1 MLKQIEG
8 SHAVA
13 HVVAQCRPNVI
24 SAYPITPQ
32 THIVEGLADIV
43 GAGQLDA
50 EFVNVESEFSAAS
63 VVLGASAA
71 GARAYTATSSQGL
84 LLMSEVIYCIAGMR
98 LPIVMTCANRAI
110 SAPLSIWNDHQDSM
124 AVRDAGWIQLHA
136 EDNQEASDLH
146 IQAFKI
152 AERTFLPVMVCM
164 DGFILTHAYEPVDLP
179 EQKEVDDF
187 LPTFKPRHIVDP
199 RWPRGIGL
207 FADPRFYMETRYIL
221 HRALEKSEET
231 IKEVSS
237 EFAKAFGRE
246 SGGFIK
252 TYKLEEADVV
262 VVSMGS
268 VVGTIK
274 ELIDQL
280 EEEGKK
286 VGLKKVGLLQ
296 ICSYRPFPREEVYRA
311 LKDKMNI
318 VVLEKCISLG
328 RGGIL
333 ASDVRWSF
341 PRAEKKDRDIS
352 SFVAGLGG
360 RNISIDDLR
369 YMVEKVGKEPVE
381 FEFLGLRT
389 ELIAERDM

>member
-8 SHAVA
+8 SYAVA
-13 HVVAQCRPNVI
+13 QVVAHCRPNVI

-32 THIVEGLADIV
+32 THIVEELADLV
-43 GAGQLDA
+43 GEGSLQA

-71 GARAYTATSSQGL
+71 GARAYTATTSQGL

-98 LPIVMTCANRAI
+98 LPIVLTCANRAI
-110 SAPLSIWNDHQDSM
+110 SAPLSIWNDQQDSM

-152 AERTFLPVMVCM
+152 AEQTFLPTMVCM
-164 DGFILTHAYEPVDLP
+164 DGFILTHAFEPVDIP

-187 LPTFKPRHIVDP
+187 LPPFKPRHIVDP

-231 IKEVSS
+231 IKEVSA
-237 EFAKAFGRE
+237 EFAKVFGRD
-246 SGGFIK
+246 SGGFFK
-252 TYKLEEADVV
+252 TYKLEKADVAI
-262 VVSMGS
+262 VSMGS

-274 ELIDQL
+274 ELIDRL
-280 EEEGKK
+280 EEEG
-286 VGLKKVGLLQ
+286 KKVGLLQ
-296 ICSYRPFPREEVYRA
+296 ICSYRPFPRKEVYRA
-311 LKDKMNI
+311 LKDKTNI

-341 PRAEKKDRDIS
+341 PRAEKKDRNIS

-369 YMVEKVGKEPVE
+369 YMVEKVEKEPVE
-381 FEFLGLRT
+381 FEFLGLRK

>member
-8 SHAVA
+8 SYAVA
-13 HVVAQCRPNVI
+13 EVVAQCRPNVI

-43 GAGQLDA
+43 GSGQLDA

-71 GARAYTATSSQGL
+71 GARAYTATTSQGL

-98 LPIVMTCANRAI
+98 LPIVLTCANRAI
-110 SAPLSIWNDHQDSM
+110 SAPLSIWNDQQDSM

-152 AERTFLPVMVCM
+152 AEQTFLPVMVCM
-164 DGFILTHAYEPVDLP
+164 DGFILTHAFEPVDIP

-187 LPTFKPRHIVDP
+187 LPPFKPKHIVDP
-199 RWPRGIGL
+199 RWPRALGL
-207 FADPRFYMETRYIL
+207 FADPRFYLETRYIL
-221 HRALEKSEET
+221 HRALEKSQET
-231 IKEVSS
+231 IKEVSAD
-237 EFAKAFGRE
+237 FAKVFGRE

-252 TYKLEEADVV
+252 TYKLQGADLV

-280 EEEGKK
+280 EEEGQ
-286 VGLKKVGLLQ
+286 KVGLLQ
-296 ICSYRPFPREEVYRA
+296 ICSYRPFPRKEVYRA
-311 LKDKMNI
+311 LKDTMNI

-333 ASDVRWSF
+333 ASDIRWSF
-341 PRAEKKDRDIS
+341 PRAEKKERNIS

-360 RNISIDDLR
+360 RNISVDDLR
-369 YMVEKVGKEPVE
+369 YMVEKVEKEPVE
-381 FEFLGLRT
+381 FEFLGLRK

>member
-8 SHAVA
+8 SYAVA
-13 HVVAQCRPNVI
+13 QVVAHCRPNVI

-32 THIVEGLADIV
+32 THIVEGLADLV
-43 GAGQLDA
+43 GEGSLQA

-71 GARAYTATSSQGL
+71 GARAYTATTSQGL

-98 LPIVMTCANRAI
+98 LPIVLTCANRAI
-110 SAPLSIWNDHQDSM
+110 SAPLSIWNDQQDSM

-152 AERTFLPVMVCM
+152 AEQTFLPVMVCM
-164 DGFILTHAYEPVDLP
+164 DGFILTHAFEPVDIP

-187 LPTFKPRHIVDP
+187 LPAFKPRHIVDP

-207 FADPRFYMETRYIL
+207 FADPRFYLETRYIL

-237 EFAKAFGRE
+237 EFTKAFGRE

-274 ELIDQL
+274 ELIDVL
-280 EEEGKK
+280 EEEG
-286 VGLKKVGLLQ
+286 KKVGLLQ
-296 ICSYRPFPREEVYRA
+296 ICSYRPFPRKEVYRA

-333 ASDVRWSF
+333 ASDIRWSF
-341 PRAEKKDRDIS
+341 PRAEKRDRNIS

-369 YMVEKVGKEPVE
+369 YMVEKVEKEPVE
-381 FEFLGLRT
+381 FEFLGLRE

>member
-43 GAGQLDA
+43 GSGQLDA

-71 GARAYTATSSQGL
+71 GARAYTATTSQGL

-98 LPIVMTCANRAI
+98 LPIVLTCANRAI
-110 SAPLSIWNDHQDSM
+110 SAPLSIWNDQQDSM

-152 AERTFLPVMVCM
+152 AEQTFLPVMVCM
-164 DGFILTHAYEPVDLP
+164 DGFILTHAFEPVDIP

-187 LPTFKPRHIVDP
+187 LPAFKPRHIVDP

-207 FADPRFYMETRYIL
+207 FADPRFYLETRYIL

-237 EFAKAFGRE
+237 EFTKAFGRE

-274 ELIDQL
+274 ELIDVL
-280 EEEGKK
+280 EEEG
-286 VGLKKVGLLQ
+286 KKVGLLQ
-296 ICSYRPFPREEVYRA
+296 ICSYRPFPRKEVYRA

-333 ASDVRWSF
+333 ASDIRWSF
-341 PRAEKKDRDIS
+341 PRAEKKDRNIS

-369 YMVEKVGKEPVE
+369 YMVEKVEKEPVE
-381 FEFLGLRT
+381 FEFLGLRE
-389 ELIAERDM
+389 ELIAERDR

>member
-8 SHAVA
+8 SYAVA
-13 HVVAQCRPNVI
+13 DMVALCRPNVI

-32 THIVEGLADIV
+32 THIVEGLASIV
-43 GAGQLDA
+43 GEGQLDA

-71 GARAYTATSSQGL
+71 GARAYTATTSQGL

-98 LPIVMTCANRAI
+98 LPIVLTCTNRAI
-110 SAPLSIWNDHQDSM
+110 SAPLSIWNDQQDSM

-136 EDNQEASDLH
+136 EDNQEAADLH
-146 IQAFKI
+146 MQAFKI
-152 AERTFLPVMVCM
+152 AEQTFLPVMVCM
-164 DGFILTHAYEPVDLP
+164 DGFILTHAFEPVDVP

-187 LPTFKPRHIVDP
+187 LPPFKPRHIVDP

-237 EFAKAFGRE
+237 EFAKIFGRE

-252 TYKLEEADVV
+252 TYKLEDADVV
-262 VVSMGS
+262 IISMGS

-274 ELIDQL
+274 DLIDRL
-280 EEEGKK
+280 EEEG
-286 VGLKKVGLLQ
+286 KKVGLLQ
-296 ICSYRPFPREEVYRA
+296 ICSYRPFPRNEIYRA

-333 ASDVRWSF
+333 ASDIRWSF
-341 PRAEKKDRDIS
+341 PRAEKKDRNIS

-369 YMVEKVGKEPVE
+369 YMVEKVEKEPVE
-381 FEFLGLRT
+381 FEFLGLNK

>member
-13 HVVAQCRPNVI
+13 EVVSYCRPNVI

-32 THIVEGLADIV
+32 THIVEELASIV
-43 GAGQLDA
+43 GRGDLDA

-71 GARAYTATSSQGL
+71 GARAYTATTSQGL
-84 LLMSEVIYCIAGMR
+84 MLMSEVIYCIAGMR
-98 LPIVMTCANRAI
+98 LPIVLTCANRAI
-110 SAPLSIWNDHQDSM
+110 SAPLSIWNDQQDSM

-152 AERTFLPVMVCM
+152 AEQTFLPTMVCM
-164 DGFILTHAYEPVDLP
+164 DGFILTHAFEPVDIP
-179 EQKEVDDF
+179 EQKEVDAF
-187 LPTFKPRHIVDP
+187 LPAFKPKHIVDP

-221 HRALEKSEET
+221 HRALEKSQEV
-231 IKEVSS
+231 IKEVSAD
-237 EFAKAFGRE
+237 FAKVFGRE
-246 SGGFIK
+246 SGGFLK
-252 TYKLEEADVV
+252 TYKLKEADLVI
-262 VVSMGS
+262 VSMGS

-286 VGLKKVGLLQ
+286 VGLLQ
-296 ICSYRPFPREEVYRA
+296 ICSYRPFPREEVYNA
-311 LKDKMNI
+311 LKDKTNI
-318 VVLEKCISLG
+318 AVLEKCISLG

-333 ASDVRWSF
+333 ASDIRWSF
-341 PRAEKKDRDIS
+341 PRAEKKHRNIS

-369 YMVEKVGKEPVE
+369 YMVEKVEKEPVE
-381 FEFLGLRT
+381 FGFLGLKK
-389 ELIAERDM
+389 ELIAEKDM

>member
-32 THIVEGLADIV
+32 THIVEELADIV
-43 GAGQLDA
+43 GAGKLDA
-50 EFVNVESEFSAAS
+50 EFINVESEFSAAS

-252 TYKLEEADVV
+252 AYKLEEADVV

-286 VGLKKVGLLQ
+286 VGLLQ
-296 ICSYRPFPREEVYRA
+296 ICSYRPFPRKEVYRA

-389 ELIAERDM
+389 ELIAEKEM

>member
-8 SHAVA
+8 SYAVA
-13 HVVAQCRPNVI
+13 QVVAHCRPNVI

-32 THIVEGLADIV
+32 THIVEGLADLV
-43 GAGQLDA
+43 GEGSLQA

-71 GARAYTATSSQGL
+71 GARAYTATTSQGL

-98 LPIVMTCANRAI
+98 LPIVLTCANRAI
-110 SAPLSIWNDHQDSM
+110 SAPLSIWNDQQDSM

-152 AERTFLPVMVCM
+152 AEQTFLPTMVCM
-164 DGFILTHAYEPVDLP
+164 DGFILTHAFEPVDIP

-187 LPTFKPRHIVDP
+187 LPAFKPRHIVDP

-231 IKEVSS
+231 IKEVSA
-237 EFAKAFGRE
+237 EFARVFGRD

-252 TYKLEEADVV
+252 TYKLEEADVAI
-262 VVSMGS
+262 VSMGS

-286 VGLKKVGLLQ
+286 VGLLQ
-296 ICSYRPFPREEVYRA
+296 ICSYRPFPRKEVYRA

-333 ASDVRWSF
+333 ASDIRWSF
-341 PRAEKKDRDIS
+341 PRAEKRDRNIS

-369 YMVEKVGKEPVE
+369 YMVEKVEKEPVE
-381 FEFLGLRT
+381 FEFLGLRK

>member
-8 SHAVA
+8 SYAVA
-13 HVVAQCRPNVI
+13 QVVAHCRPHVI

-32 THIVEGLADIV
+32 THIVEGLADLV
-43 GAGQLDA
+43 GEGQLQA

-71 GARAYTATSSQGL
+71 GARAYTATTSQGL

-98 LPIVMTCANRAI
+98 LPIVLTCANRAI
-110 SAPLSIWNDHQDSM
+110 SAPLSIWNDQQDSM

-152 AERTFLPVMVCM
+152 AEQTFLPTMVCM
-164 DGFILTHAYEPVDLP
+164 DGFILTHAFEPVDIP

-187 LPTFKPRHIVDP
+187 LPPFKPRHIVDP

-231 IKEVSS
+231 IKEVSA
-237 EFAKAFGRE
+237 EFAKVFGRD
-246 SGGFIK
+246 SGGFFK
-252 TYKLEEADVV
+252 TYKLEKADVAI
-262 VVSMGS
+262 VSMGS

-274 ELIDQL
+274 ELIDRL
-280 EEEGKK
+280 EEEG
-286 VGLKKVGLLQ
+286 KKVGLLQ
-296 ICSYRPFPREEVYRA
+296 ICSYRPFPRKEVYRA
-311 LKDKMNI
+311 LKDKTNI

-341 PRAEKKDRDIS
+341 PRAEKKDRNIS

-369 YMVEKVGKEPVE
+369 YMVEKVEKEPVE
-381 FEFLGLRT
+381 FEFLGLRK

>member
-71 GARAYTATSSQGL
+71 GARAYTATSSQGV

-98 LPIVMTCANRAI
+98 LPIVLTCANRAI
-110 SAPLSIWNDHQDSM
+110 SAPLSIWNDQQDSM
-124 AVRDAGWIQLHA
+124 AVRDAGWIQLYA

-152 AERTFLPVMVCM
+152 AEQTFLPVMVCM

-207 FADPRFYMETRYIL
+207 FADPRFYMESRYIL

-274 ELIDQL
+274 ELIDEL
-280 EEEGKK
+280 EEEG
-286 VGLKKVGLLQ
+286 KKVGLLQ
-296 ICSYRPFPREEVYRA
+296 ICSYRPFPRHEVYRA

-333 ASDVRWSF
+333 ASDIRWSF

-381 FEFLGLRT
+381 FEFLGLKE

>member
-32 THIVEGLADIV
+32 THIVEELADIV

-50 EFVNVESEFSAAS
+50 EFINVESEFSAAS

-286 VGLKKVGLLQ
+286 VGLLQ
-296 ICSYRPFPREEVYRA
+296 ICSYRPFPRHEVYRA

-389 ELIAERDM
+389 ELISEKEM

>member
-8 SHAVA
+8 SYAVA
-13 HVVAQCRPNVI
+13 DVVALCRPNVI

-32 THIVEGLADIV
+32 THIVEGLASIV
-43 GAGQLDA
+43 GEGRLDA

-71 GARAYTATSSQGL
+71 GARAYTATTSQGL

-98 LPIVMTCANRAI
+98 LPIVLTCANRAI
-110 SAPLSIWNDHQDSM
+110 SAPLSIWNDQQDSM

-146 IQAFKI
+146 MQAFKI
-152 AERTFLPVMVCM
+152 AEKTFLPVMVCM
-164 DGFILTHAYEPVDLP
+164 DGFILTHAFEPVDVP

-187 LPTFKPRHIVDP
+187 LPPFQPKHIVDP
-199 RWPRGIGL
+199 RYPRGIGL

-237 EFAKAFGRE
+237 EFARTFGRD

-252 TYKLEEADVV
+252 AYKLEEADVAI
-262 VVSMGS
+262 VSMGS

-274 ELIDQL
+274 DLIDEL
-280 EEEGKK
+280 EEEG
-286 VGLKKVGLLQ
+286 KKVGLLQ

-341 PRAEKKDRDIS
+341 PRAEQRDRNIS

-360 RNISIDDLR
+360 RNIAQDDLR

-381 FEFLGLRT
+381 FEFLGLRK

>member
-24 SAYPITPQ
+24 SAYPITPH

-50 EFVNVESEFSAAS
+50 EFINVESEFSAAS

-268 VVGTIK
+268 VVGSIK

-286 VGLKKVGLLQ
+286 VGLLQ
-296 ICSYRPFPREEVYRA
+296 ICSYRPFPRHEVYRA

-360 RNISIDDLR
+360 RNISIYDLR

-389 ELIAERDM
+389 ELISEKEM

>member
-50 EFVNVESEFSAAS
+50 EFINVESEFSAAS

-286 VGLKKVGLLQ
+286 VGLLQ
-296 ICSYRPFPREEVYRA
+296 ICSYRPFPRHEVYRA

-389 ELIAERDM
+389 ELISEKEM

>member
-13 HVVAQCRPNVI
+13 HVVAQCRPHVI

-32 THIVEGLADIV
+32 THIVEELADIV

-98 LPIVMTCANRAI
+98 LPIVLTCANRAI
-110 SAPLSIWNDHQDSM
+110 SAPLSIWNDQQDSM

-152 AERTFLPVMVCM
+152 AEQTFLPVMVCM
-164 DGFILTHAYEPVDLP
+164 DGFILTHAYEPVDIP

-187 LPTFKPRHIVDP
+187 LPAFKPKHIVDP

-221 HRALEKSEET
+221 HRALEKSEDT

-237 EFAKAFGRE
+237 EFAKAFGRA

-252 TYKLEEADVV
+252 TYKLEEAEVV
-262 VVSMGS
+262 VISMGS

-280 EEEGKK
+280 EEKG
-286 VGLKKVGLLQ
+286 KKVGLLQ
-296 ICSYRPFPREEVYRA
+296 ICSYRPFPRKEVYNA

-333 ASDVRWSF
+333 ASDIRWSF
-341 PRAEKKDRDIS
+341 PRAEKKDRNIS

-360 RNISIDDLR
+360 RNISIDDVR
-369 YMVEKVGKEPVE
+369 YMVEKVETEPVE
-381 FEFLGLRT
+381 FEFLGLRE
-389 ELIAERDM
+389 ELIAEKDM

>member
-8 SHAVA
+8 SYAVA
-13 HVVAQCRPNVI
+13 QVVAHCRPHVI

-32 THIVEGLADIV
+32 THIVEGLADLV
-43 GAGQLDA
+43 GEGQLQA

-71 GARAYTATSSQGL
+71 GARAYTATTSQGL

-98 LPIVMTCANRAI
+98 LPIVLTCANRAI
-110 SAPLSIWNDHQDSM
+110 SAPLSIWNDQQDSM

-152 AERTFLPVMVCM
+152 AEQTFLPTMVCM
-164 DGFILTHAYEPVDLP
+164 DGFILTHAFEPVDIP

-187 LPTFKPRHIVDP
+187 LPPFKPRHIVDP

-231 IKEVSS
+231 IKEVSA
-237 EFAKAFGRE
+237 EFAKVFGRD
-246 SGGFIK
+246 SGGFFK
-252 TYKLEEADVV
+252 TYKLEKADVAI
-262 VVSMGS
+262 VSMGS

-286 VGLKKVGLLQ
+286 VGLLQ
-296 ICSYRPFPREEVYRA
+296 ICSYRPFPRKEVYRA
-311 LKDKMNI
+311 LKDKTNI

-341 PRAEKKDRDIS
+341 PRAEKKDRNIS

-369 YMVEKVGKEPVE
+369 YMVEKVEKEPVE
-381 FEFLGLRT
+381 FEFLGLRK

>member
-13 HVVAQCRPNVI
+13 HVVAQCRPHVI

-32 THIVEGLADIV
+32 THIVEELADIV

-98 LPIVMTCANRAI
+98 LPIVLTCANRAI
-110 SAPLSIWNDHQDSM
+110 SAPLSIWNDQQDSM

-152 AERTFLPVMVCM
+152 AEQTFLPVMVCM
-164 DGFILTHAYEPVDLP
+164 DGFILTHAFEPVDIP

-187 LPTFKPRHIVDP
+187 LPAFKPRHIVDP

-237 EFAKAFGRE
+237 EFAKAFGRK

-252 TYKLEEADVV
+252 TYKLEEADVAII
-262 VVSMGS
+262 SMGS

-286 VGLKKVGLLQ
+286 VGLLQ
-296 ICSYRPFPREEVYRA
+296 ICSYRPFPRKEVYRA

-369 YMVEKVGKEPVE
+369 YMVEKVEKEPVE
-381 FEFLGLRT
+381 FEFLGLK
-389 ELIAERDM
+389 EQLIAEKDM

>member
-13 HVVAQCRPNVI
+13 HVVAQCRPHVI

-32 THIVEGLADIV
+32 THIVEELADIV

-98 LPIVMTCANRAI
+98 LPIVLTCANRAI
-110 SAPLSIWNDHQDSM
+110 SAPLSIWNDQQDSM

-152 AERTFLPVMVCM
+152 AEQTFLPVMVCM
-164 DGFILTHAYEPVDLP
+164 DGFILTHAFEPVDIP

-187 LPTFKPRHIVDP
+187 LPAFKPRHIVDP

-221 HRALEKSEET
+221 HRALEKSEDT

-252 TYKLEEADVV
+252 TYKLEEAEVV
-262 VVSMGS
+262 VISMGS

-280 EEEGKK
+280 EEKG
-286 VGLKKVGLLQ
+286 KKVGLLQ
-296 ICSYRPFPREEVYRA
+296 ICSYRPFPRKEVYNA

-333 ASDVRWSF
+333 ASDIRWSF
-341 PRAEKKDRDIS
+341 PRAEKKDRNIS

-369 YMVEKVGKEPVE
+369 YMVEKVEKEPVE
-381 FEFLGLRT
+381 FEFLGLRE
-389 ELIAERDM
+389 ELIAEKDM